1 MERVTLGIVGGK
13 GGMGRL
19 FDEWFARRGH
29 RVLLSDVDTETTMED
44 LARRCDLVMIATP
57 MAVAPAIA
65 RDLGRRL
72 STEQGLFDI
81 CSLKEGITEA
91 MMQAA
96 ACDVVGTHP
105 MFGPHTEGLEGQNI
119 ILTPGR
125 GERWLSFLEAEFT
138 DGGARVSRMTPEA
151 HDRAMALAQGLTHI
165 ITIATGRTLQI
176 LGVTPEEALSYATPI
191 FKLKNDLI
199 GRLFAQDPDLY
210 AAMVGDNP
218 YVGEMVTVFG
228 EALSETAKEMVG
240 ADRGGSLAYM
250 EKIRGFL
257 GPYCEI
263 GLAESNKILK
273 SVV

>member
-1 MERVTLGIVGGK
+1 MEQVTLGIVGGK

-19 FDEWFARRGH
+19 FDSWFVRRGH
-29 RVLLSDVDTETTMED
+29 RVLLADVNTDTTAEE

-57 MAVAPAIA
+57 MDVAPAIA
-65 RDLGRRL
+65 ESLGRRM
-72 STEQGLFDI
+72 SKEQGLFDI
-81 CSLKEGITEA
+81 CSLKEEITSV
-91 MMQAA
+91 MMKSAS
-96 ACDVVGTHP
+96 CEVVGTHP
-105 MFGPHTEGLEGQNI
+105 MFGPHTEGVSGQNI

-125 GERWLSFLEAEFT
+125 GERWLSFLKQEFT
-138 DGGARVSRMTPEA
+138 DGGAQVSRMTPED

-165 ITIATGRTLQI
+165 VTIAMGRTLQK
-176 LGVTPEEALSYATPI
+176 LGVTPDAALSYATPI

-218 YVGEMVTVFG
+218 HVGELVDVFG
-228 EALSETAKEMVG
+228 DALSETADEMVG
-240 ADRGGSLAYM
+240 AERSGALAYM
-250 EKIRGFL
+250 AKIKGFL
-257 GPYCEI
+257 GASCEV

>member
-1 MERVTLGIVGGK
+1 MDQITLGIVGGK

-19 FDEWFARRGH
+19 FDAWFVRRGH
-29 RVLLSDVDTETTMED
+29 RVLLADVGTETTADE

-57 MAVAPAIA
+57 MDVAPAIA
-65 RDLGRRL
+65 KNLGRRM
-72 STEQGLFDI
+72 SKEQGLFDI
-81 CSLKEGITEA
+81 CSLKEEITEV
-91 MMQAA
+91 MMDSAS
-96 ACDVVGTHP
+96 CEVVGTHP
-105 MFGPHTEGLEGQNI
+105 MFGPHTEGVAGQNI

-125 GERWLSFLEAEFT
+125 GERWLAFLEAEFV

-165 ITIATGRTLQI
+165 VTISMGRTLQK
-176 LGVTPEEALSYATPI
+176 LGVTPDMALSYATPI

-218 YVGEMVTVFG
+218 YVGEMVDLFG
-228 EALSETAKEMVG
+228 DALSETAEAMVD
-240 ADRGGSLAYM
+240 AERDGSLTYM
-250 EKIRGFL
+250 KEIREFL
-257 GPYCEI
+257 GPCCEV
-263 GLAESNKILK
+263 GLEESNKLLK